1 MTATNTTH
9 DPAFDP
15 ELVDVEMHV
24 VPPTAPVTGVVTAN
38 ELCLR
43 GKSASF
49 IRHVCIDVGGTPL
62 EGRFR
67 AGQSFGVVPKG
78 DDERG
83 KPHKVRLYSIAS
95 PTGGEDGE
103 GRILSTTCKRLIDEY
118 RPQTERDEDRTGLFH
133 GICSNQ
139 VCDLSPGDEVLVTG
153 PAGKRFVLP
162 ARPENH
168 DYLFLATGTGI
179 APFRGMILELLEG
192 GSTPCESE
200 IHLVMGAPYTSDL
213 LYDDVFRAL
222 ADKHPGFHY
231 HTVIS
236 RETMP
241 DGRPQGYIHHY
252 LDRETRLHADLLSKD
267 RTLLYICGLA
277 GMQTGVFQTMAK
289 LGVGG
294 AYLKVHEELADV
306 APADW
311 KSADIKRRVRPTHRC
326 MLEVY

>member
-1 MTATNTTH
+1 M
-9 DPAFDP
+9 
-15 ELVDVEMHV
+15 
-24 VPPTAPVTGVVTAN
+24 
-38 ELCLR
+38 
-43 GKSASF
+43 
-49 IRHVCIDVGGTPL
+49 
-62 EGRFR
+62 
-67 AGQSFGVVPKG
+67 
-78 DDERG
+78 
-83 KPHKVRLYSIAS
+83 
-95 PTGGEDGE
+95 
-103 GRILSTTCKRLIDEY
+103 
-118 RPQTERDEDRTGLFH
+118 
-133 GICSNQ
+133 
-139 VCDLSPGDEVLVTG
+139 CDLSPGDEVLVTG